1 MKAIHNK
8 FKLLIVTGKAVN
20 YTQRYKK
27 MKAIH
32 NKRLDLSECAAA
44 VNYTQRYK
52 NESNSQPKDAAFLTK
67 QAVNYTQR
75 YKK

>member
-20 YTQRYKK
+20 YTQRYK

-52 NESNSQPKDAAFLTK
+52 NESNSQPKGRSIF
-67 QAVNYTQR
+67 N
-75 YKK
+75 